1 MTKCK
6 KNAKSGMRVC
16 VCHFF
21 LVLLQ
26 AICKSNHM
34 PIEKVMNREQH
45 KKKDKTDLRASKENF
60 PREEEEK

>member
-1 MTKCK
+1 
-6 KNAKSGMRVC
+6 MRVC